1 MKWFKKKPVVP
12 VLRLSGPIGMATPL
26 KPGLS
31 LETLAEPIEKAF
43 TMSKQPAV
51 ALVINSPGGSPVQ
64 SSLIL
69 KRIRQWAQE
78 EDKKVYVFCED
89 VAASGGY
96 YIALAGDEIYADA
109 SSIVGSI
116 GVISSGF
123 GFDKAIE
130 KLGIDRRVY
139 TAGLSK
145 NILDPFKPEKP
156 EDVERLQ
163 TLQRDVHDVFISVV
177 KDRRGSRLKGDDK
190 DLFSGAFWSAGKAVD
205 LGLIDGLGEVRQLM
219 RDKFGDNVRLKVVPH
234 SKGGLLSRLRKL
246 PSFSSFLRTSSLF
259 SSSSE
264 PSLSEDALSTLEARA
279 LWQRFGL

>member
-1 MKWFKKKPVVP
+1 
-12 VLRLSGPIGMATPL
+12 MATPL
-26 KPGLS
+26 KPGIS
-31 LETLAEPIEKAF
+31 LETVAEPIEKAF
-43 TMSKQPAV
+43 EMSAQPAV

-78 EDKKVYVFCED
+78 KDKKVYVFCED

-96 YIALAGDEIYADA
+96 YIALAGDEIYADD
-109 SSIVGSI
+109 SSIIGSI

-145 NILDPFKPEKP
+145 NILDPFKPEKQ

-163 TLQRDVHDVFISVV
+163 ALQRDVHNVFINVV
-177 KDRRGSRLKGDDK
+177 KERRGERLKSDDETI
-190 DLFSGAFWSAGKAVD
+190 FSGAFWSASKAID
-205 LGLIDGLGEVRQLM
+205 LGLIDGIGDVRQVM
-219 RDKFGDNVRLKVVPH
+219 REKFGKNVRLKVVPL

-246 PSFSSFLRTSSLF
+246 PSFSVSRFAPGGR
-259 SSSSE
+259 SE
-264 PSLSEDALSTLEARA
+264 TSLSADLLSTLEARA